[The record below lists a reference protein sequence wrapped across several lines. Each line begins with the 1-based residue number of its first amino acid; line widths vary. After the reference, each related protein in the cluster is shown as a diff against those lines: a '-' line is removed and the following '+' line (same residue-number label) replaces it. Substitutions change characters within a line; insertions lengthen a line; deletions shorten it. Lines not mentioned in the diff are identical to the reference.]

1 MPATT
6 LTITV
11 ESDDEFHDR
20 VLSDLEAFEEG
31 ADLDDANVLSLP
43 DERALAR
50 VLSETNVELV
60 RAIAQQA
67 PESIREVA
75 RLVDRDVK
83 EVHRN
88 LSELEAYGLIDFED
102 DGRSKRPLVW
112 YDEIEISVP
121 VGSSATGE
129 EPAPV

>member
-1 MPATT
+1 MTTT

-20 VLSDLEAFEEG
+20 VLSDLEALEEG

-43 DERALAR
+43 DEQALAR

-60 RAIAQQA
+60 RTIAQQD

-83 EVHRN
+83 EVHGN
-88 LSELEAYGLIDFED
+88 LTELEQYGLVDFEEH
-102 DGRSKRPLVW
+102 GRAKRPLVW
-112 YDEIEISVP
+112 YDQIEVSVP
-121 VGSSATGE
+121 IRSPTTE